1 MIGKERASFGV
12 VMNKENSGFYGVQV
26 LYVQCQRE
34 KQTQK
39 GLCASMLKKLNNFII
54 NSKFAK
60 LKFLF
65 LKTLYEWTSPLVS
78 FSDEGLLDFMDCL
91 DIS

>member
-26 LYVQCQRE
+26 LYVQCPWTLPQEEEEEEEEEEE

-39 GLCASMLKKLNNFII
+39 GQCASMLKKLNNFI
-54 NSKFAK
+54 NQ
-60 LKFLF
+60 LKI
-65 LKTLYEWTSPLVS
+65 
-78 FSDEGLLDFMDCL
+78 C
-91 DIS
+91 